1 MSAEPIEPEHLEAPS
16 REKLAVLLRGLRG
29 EVTIAEVARRLPAGS
44 GGERTTSSR
53 QSWMD
58 LERGWHL
65 RKDRKDQPARWQI
78 ANPTLERLETIGEAL
93 GVTFEIIARDVRTG
107 AVVLRDAP
115 ALRQPDPGGAL
126 R

>member
-1 MSAEPIEPEHLEAPS
+1 MSAEPIEPEHPEAPS
-16 REKLAVLLRGLRG
+16 REKLAVLLRALRG
-29 EVTIAEVARRLPAGS
+29 DITIAEVARRLPAG
-44 GGERTTSSR
+44 GGGARTTSSR

-65 RKDRKDQPARWQI
+65 RKDRKDEPARWQI
-78 ANPTLERLETIGEAL
+78 ANPTLERLEAIGDAL
-93 GVTFEIIARDVRTG
+93 GVRFEIIARDVRTD

-115 ALRQPDPGGAL
+115 ALRRPDPGGAI